1 MSPGQKGE
9 PVKGKKVLLVDD
21 EVDFTA
27 SLRKVLSRRGFEV
40 EEASDGLIALTLIA
54 KEPFD
59 VIVLDVKMPGMDGI
73 HVLSEIKRMALEARV
88 ILLTGHL
95 SLTDEEKGIK
105 EGAFAYLF
113 KPFPILKLVGVIQAA
128 AEGDKK

>member
-1 MSPGQKGE
+1 M
-9 PVKGKKVLLVDD
+9 KGKKVLLVDD

-27 SLRKVLSRRGFEV
+27 GLSKVLRRRGFEV
-40 EEASDGLIALTLIA
+40 ETASDGMTAVVHIA

-59 VIVLDVKMPGMDGI
+59 VVVLDVKMPGMDGI
-73 HVLSEIKRMALEARV
+73 QVLAEIKRLAIDTQV

-95 SLTDEEKGIK
+95 SLSDEETGIK

-113 KPFPILKLVGVIQAA
+113 KPFPILKLVSLIEEAA
-128 AEGDKK
+128 GSNRRPDV

>member
-1 MSPGQKGE
+1 M
-9 PVKGKKVLLVDD
+9 KGKKVLLVDD
-21 EVDFTA
+21 EIEFTA
-27 SLRKVLSRRGFEV
+27 GLSKVLRRRGVEV
-40 EEASDGLIALTLIA
+40 ETASDGFTAVSRIV

-73 HVLSEIKRMALEARV
+73 QVLAEIKRLNINTQV

-95 SLTDEEKGIK
+95 SLSEEETGLK

-113 KPFPILKLVGVIQAA
+113 KPFPILKLVDLIGEAARKNLKPGV
-128 AEGDKK
+128 DDR

>member
-1 MSPGQKGE
+1 M
-9 PVKGKKVLLVDD
+9 KGKKVLLADD

-27 SLRKVLSRRGFEV
+27 GLSKVLRRRGFDV
-40 EEASDGLIALTLIA
+40 ETASDGMTAVVRIA

-73 HVLSEIKRMALEARV
+73 QVLAEIKRLAIDTRV

-95 SLTDEEKGIK
+95 SLSDEETGIK

-113 KPFPILKLVGVIQAA
+113 KPFPILKLVSLIEEAA
-128 AEGDKK
+128 GGNRKPDA